1 MWFCTTTKNDIS
13 VCEQYLNLNKKYFG
27 DEGDRSPDL
36 PHAKRT
42 LYH

>member
-1 MWFCTTTKNDIS
+1 MLN
-13 VCEQYLNLNKKYFG
+13 QYFTFFHSKINKKKCG
-27 DEGDRSPDL
+27 AEGDRSPDL

>member
-1 MWFCTTTKNDIS
+1 MPVLRPVSTDSLTEIS
-13 VCEQYLNLNKKYFG
+13 QYDKIG
-27 DEGDRSPDL
+27 ETEDRTPDL